1 MLKII
6 KYFGTIKHFKLPDLG
21 EKIKEATI
29 VKWHVKEGDTI
40 SEFDPVADVST
51 DKMFTQIPSSF
62 TGIIHKRYHKEQDQ
76 CQVGELFVD
85 IDVDEIQSIPNQ
97 TTQTFQQSSQITQVQ
112 PKPIPHH
119 VQKESS
125 LQRISPS
132 AKYLAQLHNID
143 IQNIKGTGIYGT
155 ITKDDISNYQ
165 NQPKSQQ
172 TNSIQKSQI
181 IKMTDFQKGMQ
192 KSMTESNTIPHLYLQ
207 EEIDITSLSS
217 FREELKKQSNI
228 TFMTLFIKS
237 FSLALHQFPILN
249 STYDS
254 NAPFQFVTHQDH
266 NISIAMDSPK
276 GLVVPNIKQVQN
288 LSILEVQQQLNKL
301 RKLGDESK
309 LGPNELNNG
318 TICISNIGT
327 IAGTY
332 VGPLILPPQVCIVG
346 IGRVVLQPRFIGG
359 SYQPRKII
367 YTSFG
372 CDHRILD
379 GATIARFQNTWK
391 QYLEQPEQMMVKL
404 K

>member
-29 VKWHVKEGDTI
+29 VKWHVKEGDKIT
-40 SEFDPVADVST
+40 EFDPVADVST

-62 TGIIHKRYHKEQDQ
+62 TGVIHKRYHKEQDQ

-85 IDVDEIQSIPNQ
+85 IDVDEISSVSNQKNQ
-97 TTQTFQQSSQITQVQ
+97 TTQQSSQAPTPQILS
-112 PKPIPHH
+112 KPTP
-119 VQKESS
+119 QRESL

-132 AKYLAQLHNID
+132 AKYLALQNNID
-143 IQNIKGTGIYGT
+143 INNVKGTGIYGT

-165 NQPKSQQ
+165 QQPKKTQQ
-172 TNSIQKSQI
+172 INSISQSQT
-181 IKMTDFQKGMQ
+181 IKMSDFQKGMQ

-207 EEIDITSLSS
+207 EEIDVTSLSL
-217 FREELKKQSNI
+217 FREELKKQQNI

-237 FSLALHQFPILN
+237 FSLALLQFPILN
-249 STYDS
+249 STYDPS
-254 NAPFQFVTHQDH
+254 VPFQFITHQDH

-301 RKLGDESK
+301 KKLGDESK

-346 IGRVVLQPRFIGG
+346 IGRVVLQPRFIAG

-367 YTSFG
+367 NTSFG